1 MEIRIP
7 KKFHVKASH
16 RKQKSWFTKLKDS
29 QGIIHEEEEK
39 IMDIIT
45 EYFCNIFQPSISKNS
60 EAIDAELRD
69 VSACITE
76 EMNMELLR
84 DISEEEIK
92 RADFSLGPLKALG
105 IDGFPAVFYQK
116 FWENVKASVVSEVK
130 RFWTEGFLDKEMNK
144 TLITLI
150 PKNKDADKVEDWRPI
165 SLCTVAIKI
174 ITKILAM
181 RLQPILDQVI
191 SPFQSAFVKDR
202 IFSDNFVIAHEILHF
217 LNNRRD
223 DKNLYASIKVD
234 MSKAFDR
241 VEWLKKKKSDLSS
254 VFSVNTKKIQARGST
269 SRSRRVPQV
278 SCHSKYL
285 KLPLV
290 VGQRKTATF
299 RNIIEKIWK
308 KVQDWKTK
316 LLSAA
321 GREVLVTAVIQAIP
335 VYMMSVYQFPKKV
348 ISDLSKLIQQFW
360 LGAYPSHIWRGIMRN
375 IHIFLRGIWWEE
387 DGVTCRWRHTGD
399 WGFSVKSAYEV
410 IKVSRPDGGTVMG
423 EQSDGSKVH
432 KFWKKFWATK
442 IPNKVKPDA
451 LNLRRRGISLDCRCQ
466 LCGCR
471 NETALHVVR
480 DCWWAHIVYREH
492 GLDPASYARPD
503 VNPADWVWS
512 CRTSC
517 SKEDFRVLMVA
528 AWVCWKNRN
537 RVWHG
542 QDSWFTRLTGL
553 VGRSLLKLPA
563 IQFYPRPLENANIDG
578 SWSPPEV
585 GCIKIN
591 TDGSWDVLTRM
602 AGIGIVSRDHF
613 GTVLWTWAN
622 QEDCCFCAGE
632 VEGRAL
638 VRSLELAARFEARK
652 VTFEVDSLEA
662 CKSVSTGKGWV
673 SGAYPGSTVLLGFC
687 IPTPDEL

>member
-1 MEIRIP
+1 
-7 KKFHVKASH
+7 
-16 RKQKSWFTKLKDS
+16 
-29 QGIIHEEEEK
+29 
-39 IMDIIT
+39 MDIIT

-181 RLQPILDQVI
+181 RLQPILDQ
-191 SPFQSAFVKDR
+191 SCSMSSCSRQ
-202 IFSDNFVIAHEILHF
+202 FSDSESVGSKSVKRPLLLLIFFLRMILYF
-217 LNNRRD
+217 SLR
-223 DKNLYASIKVD
+223 
-234 MSKAFDR
+234 
-241 VEWLKKKKSDLSS
+241 LKKKKSDLSS

-442 IPNKVKPDA
+442 IPNKVKVF
-451 LNLRRRGISLDCRCQ
+451 GW
-466 LCGCR
+466 